1 MGLTVPSSTE
11 QQPQQQLIRP
21 KRPRRRQ
28 SPASVAELT
37 PEFAQRIITDLK
49 TRPNK
54 KSVNFGN
61 QVAVRLIPTHHE
73 LTPTQFS
80 ATYYTP
86 SDLEVAK
93 SDGLSDVRMLRL
105 GGVPEN
111 DSCGPCYRG
120 IEHQAS
126 RQTKIDRV
134 ERRRAYVDAVLA
146 EQYREAALN
155 GYVANIN
162 DLATVAA
169 AKSKDDKIS
178 ALSRGRADES
188 AMVGIVGRAV
198 VDRARVLAQRN
209 PAPTPNSQTHNK
221 TQNQHKL
228 ASSVRKMRIG
238 TVRRESY
245 APQDHA
251 PSA

>member
-21 KRPRRRQ
+21 KLRRRQ

-37 PEFAQRIITDLK
+37 PEFAQRIIADLT
-49 TRPNK
+49 TRHNK
-54 KSVNFGN
+54 KSVKFGS

-120 IEHQAS
+120 IEHHAS

-134 ERRRAYVDAVLA
+134 QRRRAYIDAVLA
-146 EQYREAALN
+146 EQYRQTALS

-162 DLATVAA
+162 DLAAVAKA
-169 AKSKDDKIS
+169 RSENNKIS

-228 ASSVRKMRIG
+228 ASSVRKVRIG

-245 APQDHA
+245 APEDHA

>member
-1 MGLTVPSSTE
+1 MGLTVPSSTV

-21 KRPRRRQ
+21 KLRRRQ

-37 PEFAQRIITDLK
+37 PEFAQRIITDL
-49 TRPNK
+49 TTQPYK
-54 KSVNFGN
+54 KSVSFGS
-61 QVAVRLIPTHHE
+61 QVSVRLIPTHHE
-73 LTPTQFS
+73 LTATQFA
-80 ATYYTP
+80 ATYHTP
-86 SDLEVAK
+86 SDLDVAK

-126 RQTKIDRV
+126 RQSKVCRI

-146 EQYREAALN
+146 EQYRQTALS

-162 DLATVAA
+162 DLEAVAKA
-169 AKSKDDKIS
+169 RSENDKIS

-188 AMVGIVGRAV
+188 VMVGIVGKAV
-198 VDRARVLAQRN
+198 VDRARALAQRN
-209 PAPTPNSQTHNK
+209 PATTPSRQTHNK
-221 TQNQHKL
+221 TQSQHKL
-228 ASSVRKMRIG
+228 ASSVRKVRIG

-245 APQDHA
+245 APEDHA